1 MQDVLNSLAPLLAF
15 PTVFTALALLGG
27 AGRSAVTELLSV
39 VVVLLAQLVLSET
52 LARRWRREA
61 SWPRYAV
68 AFNWCQWLTPIIFIV
83 ALLVT
88 ASPGPAMIA
97 ASVYMAVLQWFLARH
112 GLDLSRLR
120 ALAFVLL
127 TSVGSAALLEG
138 PQLLSRAM
146 QAAP

>member
-15 PTVFTALALLGG
+15 PAVFTALALLGG
-27 AGRSAVTELLSV
+27 AGREAVTELLSV
-39 VVVLLAQLVLSET
+39 VVVLLAQLVLSEA

-68 AFNWCQWLTPIIFIV
+68 AFNWCQWLTPIIFTI
-83 ALLVT
+83 ALVVT
-88 ASPGPAMIA
+88 AQPGA
-97 ASVYMAVLQWFLARH
+97 AVITASGYMAVLQWFLARH

-120 ALAFVLL
+120 ALTFVLL
-127 TSVGSAALLEG
+127 TSIGSAAFLEG

-146 QAAP
+146 GAP